1 MCVVSPTSPSLVL
14 CPCVDVDVVECRLVV
29 CCPCVDVDVVDC
41 RLVVDGRFVDVEIDD
56 RCVISGS
63 RIRLVSGCVNEI
75 SWLPQSYMYLY
86 RQPVG
91 DFRVKV
97 CE

>member
-1 MCVVSPTSPSLVL
+1 MCVVSPTSPNLL
-14 CPCVDVDVVECRLVV
+14 FVVSMG
-29 CCPCVDVDVVDC
+29 VDVVDC